1 VILRLIPAHGD
12 SLDRAVASAGELLIV
27 RRADGCFAQLADEQ
41 AATFIRDLALAGIE
55 ADAVQCDLGP
65 GPAAIPATAGDL
77 RPAPVD
83 LVASDG
89 VRVRRVHLGAST
101 AEVLRRRFAPIRA
114 PSIEA
119 RRACRRLLRDED
131 VMFSWQ
137 RQAFIER
144 RAVRSVRRT
153 SSLRPVIFDRAALGW
168 PGRERRAF
176 ASDGLLAK
184 WAFG

>member
-1 VILRLIPAHGD
+1 VILRLIPVHGD
-12 SLDRAVASAGELLIV
+12 SLDRAVASVGEVLIV

-41 AATFIRDLALAGIE
+41 AATFIRDLALAGVE

-65 GPAAIPATAGDL
+65 GQAAIPATASDL
-77 RPAPVD
+77 RPAPVE

-89 VRVRRVHLGAST
+89 VRVRRVHLGDAT
-101 AEVLRRRFAPIRA
+101 ADVLRRHFALIRA
-114 PSIEA
+114 PSTQA
-119 RRACRRLLRDED
+119 QRTCRRLLRDED

-144 RAVRSVRRT
+144 QAVRSVRRT
-153 SSLRPVIFDRAALGW
+153 SSLRPVIFGPAPGGRT
-168 PGRERRAF
+168 GRERRAF
-176 ASDGLLAK
+176 ASDGLLAR